1 MTWECEI
8 CLSGFSFIRFLM
20 NDSYLRDFNMFATK
34 KICERIPPGRSKN
47 VCVNFVT
54 KYLPKI
60 LDEIG
65 SAAKPEELCKDLE
78 ACNSTEVML
87 HTIKRNNVIDFSNG
101 KQFYQLPGINELIGK
116 VEAAVLNRLYQIK
129 LLDVLIRGVK

>member
-1 MTWECEI
+1 M
-8 CLSGFSFIRFLM
+8 
-20 NDSYLRDFNMFATK
+20 K
-34 KICERIPPGRSKN
+34 
-47 VCVNFVT
+47 CVNFVT

-87 HTIKRNNVIDFSNG
+87 HTIKRNFSNG
-101 KQFYQLPGINELIGK
+101 KLFYQLPGVSELIGK
-116 VEAAVLNRLYQIK
+116 VEAAVLYRLY
-129 LLDVLIRGVK
+129 

>member
-65 SAAKPEELCKDLE
+65 SAAKPEELCK
-78 ACNSTEVML
+78 
-87 HTIKRNNVIDFSNG
+87 VIISFHETDYFIMDSVV
-101 KQFYQLPGINELIGK
+101 YSSSH
-116 VEAAVLNRLYQIK
+116 
-129 LLDVLIRGVK
+129 

>member
-47 VCVNFVT
+47 VCVHFVT

-87 HTIKRNNVIDFSNG
+87 HTIKRN
-101 KQFYQLPGINELIGK
+101 
-116 VEAAVLNRLYQIK
+116 
-129 LLDVLIRGVK
+129 VLIRGVK